1 MFEPLP
7 QDDPLQRQPVIA
19 LAQQQLGWNPS
30 VPLDAGLDRTIADF
44 RARLT
49 AAEGLLV

>member
-19 LAQQQLGWNPS
+19 LAQQQMGWNPS
-30 VPLDAGLDRTIADF
+30 VALAAGLDRTIADF
-44 RARLT
+44 RARLKAT
-49 AAEGLLV
+49 EEVHV

>member
-7 QDDPLQRQPVIA
+7 QDDPLQRQPVID
-19 LAQQQLGWNPS
+19 LAQRNLGWNPS
-30 VPLDAGLDRTIADF
+30 VPLAAGLDRTIADF

-49 AAEGLLV
+49 AADEVRV